1 MSGHKRFNLDD
12 TPTAQGIA
20 AWLSMWATFIG
31 RTTGAMEWTA
41 SSSHFHGQLEY
52 MELSHL
58 KIFWASSTPFALR
71 RVSASPCVNFSR
83 GFKVMLQVRGSTT
96 VRQDDRTVDL
106 APGQWVAYDAGHPYE
121 VINRSD
127 FEQLTLLVPRA
138 SLVGRQNLRMAPL
151 FRAHPSGHGLNRIF
165 WDYLKSVVREGE
177 LIDLQGER
185 SIASAV
191 ESMLMQLLGSACA
204 PAEAQVKLDLNS
216 CIKAW
221 INDHLHDQELSLE
234 SLAIALNTT
243 KRSLHRAFEAEDESI
258 NDYIWR
264 MRIERCQQVLE
275 QSSANWSVTD
285 LAFAHGFK
293 DSAHFSR
300 RFKQHTGRSPSSYFD
315 PGQH

>member
-1 MSGHKRFNLDD
+1 M
-12 TPTAQGIA
+12 
-20 AWLSMWATFIG
+20 
-31 RTTGAMEWTA
+31 
-41 SSSHFHGQLEY
+41 
-52 MELSHL
+52 
-58 KIFWASSTPFALR
+58 
-71 RVSASPCVNFSR
+71 
-83 GFKVMLQVRGSTT
+83 
-96 VRQDDRTVDL
+96 
-106 APGQWVAYDAGHPYE
+106 
-121 VINRSD
+121 
-127 FEQLTLLVPRA
+127 
-138 SLVGRQNLRMAPL
+138 
-151 FRAHPSGHGLNRIF
+151 
-165 WDYLKSVVREGE
+165 
-177 LIDLQGER
+177 IDLQGER

-243 KRSLHRAFEAEDESI
+243 KRSLHRAFEAEEESI

-300 RFKQHTGRSPSSYFD
+300 RFKQQTGRSPSSYID